1 MQKPLR
7 ILYHHRTA
15 ASDGMRVHID
25 EVIKALRDRGNLVEV
40 VGPSADGAGGKSKLE
55 GLADLLRRL
64 LPASLFELLEL
75 AYNIS
80 AYRQLMHAVQ
90 TFQPDILYE
99 RYNLYLLAGL
109 RLKRRHGL
117 PMILEVNSPLA
128 EERAAFGNLRL
139 RAVAERCETALW
151 KCADAVLPVTQVLAD
166 IVARKRKTDA
176 GIHVVPNG
184 ALLEM
189 SAEVTAVE
197 QLRAQFGLKSSD
209 VVMGFVGFVRAWH
222 GVGWALDALTSLP
235 ANTHLLIVG
244 DGPGLP
250 ALEARAAELKITD
263 RVHFAGR
270 VPHRL
275 IPAHIELFDI
285 ALQTAAV
292 AYASPLK
299 LFEYMAHGRAIIAPN
314 QPNIRE
320 ILEDGLNA
328 ILFEADSESS
338 FHAALTQL
346 CTDAALRQKVGRQ
359 ARLTVEERPLTWAN
373 NAARIESLGRKLLAA
388 RSAAAPPEASVP
400 IAASGR

>member
-40 VGPSADGAGGKSKLE
+40 VGPAAGGAGAKSKLE
-55 GLADLLRRL
+55 GFADFLRRL
-64 LPASLFELLEL
+64 LPASVFELLEL

-80 AYRQLMHAVQ
+80 AYRQLTRAVRE
-90 TFQPDILYE
+90 FQPDILYE

-109 RLKRRHGL
+109 RLKRRHAL
-117 PMILEVNSPLA
+117 PMVLEVNSPLA

-139 RAVAERCETALW
+139 RALAERCETALW
-151 KCADAVLPVTQVLAD
+151 RGADAVLPVTQVLAD
-166 IVARKRKTDA
+166 KVAQKRKTAA

-184 ALLEM
+184 ALLEIPTDK
-189 SAEVTAVE
+189 AAIEA
-197 QLRAQFGLKSSD
+197 LRARFGLKPGD

-222 GVGWALDALTSLP
+222 GVGWALDALASLP
-235 ANTHLLIVG
+235 ANTHLLVVG
-244 DGPGLP
+244 DGPGLA
-250 ALEARAAELKITD
+250 ALEARARELGIEG

-270 VPHRL
+270 VPHRH
-275 IPAHIELFDI
+275 IAAHIELFDI

-299 LFEYMAHGRAIIAPN
+299 LFEYMAHGRAIIAPD

-320 ILEDGLNA
+320 ILQDGVNA
-328 ILFEADSESS
+328 ALFEADSQPS
-338 FHAALTQL
+338 FRAALTRL
-346 CTDAALRQKVGRQ
+346 CTDEALRLKLGRQ
-359 ARLTVEERPLTWAN
+359 ARVTVEERPLTWAN
-373 NAARIESLGRKLLAA
+373 NAARIEALGRTLLAA
-388 RSAAAPPEASVP
+388 RSAAAPPEASAP

>member
-25 EVIKALRDRGNLVEV
+25 EVIKALRDRGNLVEM
-40 VGPSADGAGGKSKLE
+40 VGPTADGAGGKSKLE
-55 GLADLLRRL
+55 GLADFLRRI
-64 LPASLFELLEL
+64 LPASVFELLEL

-80 AYRQLMHAVQ
+80 AYRQLKNAVQ

-109 RLKRRHGL
+109 RLKRRYGL
-117 PMILEVNSPLA
+117 PMIMEINSPLA

-139 RAVAERCETALW
+139 RALAERCETALW
-151 KCADAVLPVTQVLAD
+151 RGADAALPVTQVLAD
-166 IVARKRKTDA
+166 IVAKKRKTDA

-184 ALLEM
+184 ALLDI
-189 SAEVTAVE
+189 AADAGAIAK
-197 QLRAQFGLKSSD
+197 LRAQFGLKPGD

-235 ANTHLLIVG
+235 SNTHLLVVG

-250 ALEARAAELKITD
+250 ALQARAAELGITD

-270 VPHRL
+270 VPHRQ
-275 IPAHIELFDI
+275 IPTHIELFDI

-299 LFEYMAHGRAIIAPN
+299 LFEYMAHGRAIIAPD

-320 ILEDGLNA
+320 ILEDGVNA
-328 ILFEADSESS
+328 VLFEAESETS
-338 FHAALTQL
+338 FRAALTRL
-346 CTDAALRQKVGRQ
+346 CVDESLRLQVGRQ

-373 NAARIESLGRKLLAA
+373 NAARIEALGKALLAA
-388 RSAAAPPEASVP
+388 RTGAARPEASAP

>member
-40 VGPSADGAGGKSKLE
+40 VGPAADGAGGKSKLE
-55 GLADLLRRL
+55 GLADFLRRL
-64 LPASLFELLEL
+64 LPASVFELLEL

-80 AYRQLMHAVQ
+80 AYRQMTRAVRA
-90 TFQPDILYE
+90 FQPDILYE

-109 RLKRRHGL
+109 RLRQRYGL

-139 RAVAERCETALW
+139 RALAERCETALW
-151 KCADAVLPVTQVLAD
+151 RGADAVLPVTQVLAD
-166 IVARKRKTDA
+166 MVARKRETDA
-176 GIHVVPNG
+176 GIQVVPNG
-184 ALLEM
+184 ALLE
-189 SAEVTAVE
+189 TAATATDIE
-197 QLRAQFGLKSSD
+197 KLRAQFGLKPGN

-222 GVGWALDALTSLP
+222 GVGWALDALAWLP
-235 ANTHLLIVG
+235 DNTHLLIVG

-250 ALEARAAELKITD
+250 ALEARAAQLGIKD

-270 VPHRL
+270 VPHRQ

-285 ALQTAAV
+285 ALQTAAI

-299 LFEYMAHGRAIIAPN
+299 LFEYMAHGRAIIAPD

-320 ILEDGLNA
+320 ILDDNVNA
-328 ILFEADSESS
+328 VLFEADSELS
-338 FHAALTQL
+338 FRAALIRL
-346 CTDAALRQKVGRQ
+346 CTDATLRQQVGQQ
-359 ARLTVEERPLTWAN
+359 ARRTVEERPLTWAN
-373 NAARIESLGRKLLAA
+373 NAARIQSLGNALLAA
-388 RSAAAPPEASVP
+388 RSAAVLPEASAP
-400 IAASGR
+400 IAVSDR

>member
-40 VGPSADGAGGKSKLE
+40 VGPAADGAGGKSKLE
-55 GLADLLRRL
+55 GLADFLRRL
-64 LPASLFELLEL
+64 LPASIFELLEL

-80 AYRQLMHAVQ
+80 AYRQLKQAVQ

-139 RAVAERCETALW
+139 RALAERCEAALW
-151 KCADAVLPVTQVLAD
+151 RGADAVLPVTQVLAD
-166 IVARKRKTDA
+166 MVAKKRKTET

-184 ALLEM
+184 ALLE
-189 SAEVTAVE
+189 TAAAAGDIE
-197 QLRAQFGLKSSD
+197 KLREQFGLKPGS

-222 GVGWALDALTSLP
+222 GVGWALDALPSLP

-250 ALEARAAELKITD
+250 ALETRAAELGITD

-270 VPHRL
+270 VPHRQ
-275 IPAHIELFDI
+275 ISAHIELFDI

-299 LFEYMAHGRAIIAPN
+299 LFEYMAHGRAIIAPD

-320 ILEDGLNA
+320 ILDDGVNA
-328 ILFEADSESS
+328 LLFAAENEPS
-338 FHAALTQL
+338 FRTALSRL
-346 CTDAALRQKVGRQ
+346 CTDQALRQKVGRQ

-373 NAARIESLGRKLLAA
+373 NAARIESLGKTLLAA
-388 RSAAAPPEASVP
+388 RSAALPLEGSVP
-400 IAASGR
+400 IAVSER

>member
-25 EVIKALRDRGNLVEV
+25 EVIKALRDRGNLVEM
-40 VGPSADGAGGKSKLE
+40 VGPAAGGAGGKSKLE
-55 GLADLLRRL
+55 GFADFLRRL

-80 AYRQLMHAVQ
+80 AYRQLKRAVQ

-109 RLKRRHGL
+109 RLKRRYGL
-117 PMILEVNSPLA
+117 PMILEINSPLA

-139 RAVAERCETALW
+139 RGLAERCETGLW
-151 KCADAVLPVTQVLAD
+151 RGADAVLPVTQVLAD
-166 IVARKRKTDA
+166 IVAKKRETDA

-184 ALLEM
+184 ALLDISTDAM
-189 SAEVTAVE
+189 GVE
-197 QLRAQFGLKSSD
+197 KLRGQFGLKPGD

-235 ANTHLLIVG
+235 DNTHLLVVG

-250 ALEARAAELKITD
+250 ALEARAAELGITG

-270 VPHRL
+270 VPHRH

-299 LFEYMAHGRAIIAPN
+299 LFEYMAHSRAIIAPD

-320 ILEDGLNA
+320 ILEDGINA
-328 ILFEADSESS
+328 ILFEAENETS
-338 FHAALTQL
+338 FRAALTRL
-346 CTDAALRQKVGRQ
+346 CTDESLRRNVGRQ

-373 NAARIESLGRKLLAA
+373 NAARIEALGTALLAVKTG
-388 RSAAAPPEASVP
+388 AAPQAVAEP
-400 IAASGR
+400 IVASGR